1 MVWSAFG
8 MVWSAF
14 GMHLECSWNAFCMH
28 VECCE
33 DRSRVHLQWFNDSRK
48 EFGIGFEG
56 VPNGLERGQNMFYM
70 VSNGLERLLQGESR
84 KDRRCVALHKHQK
97 HTGCK
102 VIGTCL
108 IPFTA

>member
-1 MVWSAFG
+1 MVWSAL
-8 MVWSAF
+8 
-14 GMHLECSWNAFCMH
+14 GMHLECSQ
-28 VECCE
+28 
-33 DRSRVHLQWFNDSRK
+33 DRSRVHLQWFNDGRK

-84 KDRRCVALHKHQK
+84 KDRRCVALHKYQK

>member
-1 MVWSAFG
+1 
-8 MVWSAF
+8 
-14 GMHLECSWNAFCMH
+14 MHLECSWNVFCMH
-28 VECCE
+28 MECSE
-33 DRSRVHLQWFNDSRK
+33 DKSRVHLEWFKDGLKLFDRD
-48 EFGIGFEG
+48 FED
-56 VPNGLERGQNMFYM
+56 VPNGLKRGQNTFYM